1 MLGRL
6 PDHVTSDR
14 SQITSAGW
22 DRRCATPP
30 GVLRIPGRP
39 GILQELSIEH
49 VGARGGPAPAR
60 VRGHMRLPN
69 DGEPLSL
76 LLVEDDRADAIL
88 VEELIADS
96 GMDTRVVWAESM
108 AKAEQAMTEGRPDCV
123 LLDLHLHDTNG
134 IDGLERIAASD
145 ATLPIVVLTG
155 LNDEHFASVA
165 VGSGA
170 QDYLVKDRVDAETLR
185 RAVLYAIERKRAELT
200 AVDLHATQLREREN
214 ARLERGLLPSP
225 LLMDDPG
232 VEIVTQYRPSRQ
244 NALLGGDF
252 YDFVQ
257 TPDRTVHVMI
267 GDVAG
272 HGPDEAAL
280 GVALRIAWRTLTFAG
295 LRGTDRMC
303 QLERILRAE
312 RAGKGIFATV
322 LSLAIPPEGSVITAV
337 RAGHPGMLLHGGG
350 TVEWVEPAGGPALGL
365 HAGDW
370 TAQQV
375 ELPAGK
381 GLVLLTDG
389 LFEGHVGRGNERLGE
404 AGLLEIA
411 QSLAALPGREFVD
424 ALIDAVEDRAQ
435 SHGGI
440 GDDIAV
446 VRVERTGRG

>member
-1 MLGRL
+1 MSVLN
-6 PDHVTSDR
+6 DSD
-14 SQITSAGW
+14 
-22 DRRCATPP
+22 
-30 GVLRIPGRP
+30 
-39 GILQELSIEH
+39 
-49 VGARGGPAPAR
+49 
-60 VRGHMRLPN
+60 
-69 DGEPLSL
+69 PLSL

-88 VEELIADS
+88 VEELIADT
-96 GMDTRVVWAESM
+96 GVDIKVMWAQTM
-108 AKAEQAMTEGRPDCV
+108 AQAEQMLAGDRPDCV
-123 LLDLHLHDTNG
+123 LLDLHLHD
-134 IDGLERIAASD
+134 IDGMDGLTRITRLD
-145 ATLPIVVLTG
+145 PTIPVVVLTG

-170 QDYLVKDRVDAETLR
+170 QDYLVKDRVDPETLR

-225 LLMDDPG
+225 LLLDNPG
-232 VEIVTQYRPSRQ
+232 VDIVSQYRPSRE

-295 LRGTDRMC
+295 LRGTDRMR

-322 LSLAIPPEGSVITAV
+322 LSLAIPPEGPLITAV

-350 TVEWVEPAGGPALGL
+350 TVEWVEPPGGPALGL
-365 HAGDW
+365 RAGDW
-370 TAQQV
+370 TPAEV
-375 ELPAGK
+375 ELPDGY

-389 LFEGHVGRGNERLGE
+389 LFEGHIGRGNERLGE
-404 AGLLEIA
+404 EGLLELA
-411 QSLAALPGREFVD
+411 RSLAALPGRAFVD
-424 ALIDAVEDRAQ
+424 ALINAVEDRAQ
-435 SHGGI
+435 PQGGL

-446 VRVERTGRG
+446 VRVERVRHR